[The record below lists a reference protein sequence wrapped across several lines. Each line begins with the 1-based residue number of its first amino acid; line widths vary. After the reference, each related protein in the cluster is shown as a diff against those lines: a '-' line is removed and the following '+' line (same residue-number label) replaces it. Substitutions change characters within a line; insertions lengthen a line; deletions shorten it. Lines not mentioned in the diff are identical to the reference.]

1 MIYSQKQLGDVLPV
15 TYVDNDN
22 YEYISINTAE
32 NEYIHPTD
40 PSYNFYGWGNLNA
53 TVQDTIN
60 VANKLYNGMTDIM
73 LNGEDWDDQDEALRK
88 LFVNHGTSLH
98 ERFHACA
105 NLLNTLCGYIFDE
118 HNRYPLTDF
127 IKYTDVDTN
136 RYQLNRDMFK
146 LFEQDRSSSGY
157 RSISWWV
164 YIKKYLKFVIDVYE
178 QYGVLPIF
186 NHEVVGYSDDYV
198 SIDGDY
204 YHKDDD
210 NIVYSEWTGEHE
222 WRDHCV
228 WVESQG
234 DYIPSDNCSFCDQCD
249 EYYLDDEGCNECESS
264 RNSAQDEKEHINE
277 YHCSPKPLYTGK
289 LSNFDQYSPPINLKG
304 LERFTIGFEVEKRNI
319 NGYNDEGDPV
329 NIQPFF
335 SGWEC
340 DSSCGV
346 EGISHIYSLDD
357 FTNFKQDTNKS
368 PYLNSET
375 NSNCGGHINI
385 ADTDNKLQYWHL
397 TPWMGIL
404 YSLYRHR
411 LTKTYCSANKK
422 LNPYQK
428 SNSHYNVI
436 AEKTHRNT
444 IIYELRMPSAIKNTK
459 QIQTRY
465 LMMQHIMQSV
475 LSFMEEDFSYTT
487 YTYDHDKEYCPD
499 PNVSHMVSEY
509 FQNECYYDI
518 SKAVVID
525 KPTYKR
531 CRYII
536 EQLWHILTD
545 IYDIKSNTLIEVVF
559 FTYLFQ
565 HWLDGNMDIRHP
577 QSIRKFLTH

>member
-1 MIYSQKQLGDVLPV
+1 
-15 TYVDNDN
+15 
-22 YEYISINTAE
+22 
-32 NEYIHPTD
+32 
-40 PSYNFYGWGNLNA
+40 
-53 TVQDTIN
+53 
-60 VANKLYNGMTDIM
+60 
-73 LNGEDWDDQDEALRK
+73 
-88 LFVNHGTSLH
+88 
-98 ERFHACA
+98 
-105 NLLNTLCGYIFDE
+105 
-118 HNRYPLTDF
+118 
-127 IKYTDVDTN
+127 
-136 RYQLNRDMFK
+136 MFK
-146 LFEQDRSSSGY
+146 LFERNNQSNGY
-157 RSISWWV
+157 RNVSWWLH
-164 YIKKYLKFVIDVYE
+164 IKKYLKFIIDVYN
-178 QYGVLPIF
+178 QFGVLPIF
-186 NHEVVGYSDDYV
+186 NHDVVGYSNDYV

-210 NIVYSEWTGEHE
+210 NIVYSEWTGEYE

-228 WVESQG
+228 WVEPRS
-234 DYIPSDNCSFCDQCD
+234 DYIPDEYCSYCDNCDV
-249 EYYLDDEGCNECESS
+249 YYVDDEGCEDCC

-277 YHCSPKPLYTGK
+277 YHTAPKPLYTGK
-289 LSNFDQYSPPINLKG
+289 LSHFDQYSPPIGLKG

-329 NIQPFF
+329 VMQPFF

-357 FTNFKQDTNKS
+357 FTNFKQDTSAS
-368 PYLNSET
+368 PYLDCET
-375 NSNCGGHINI
+375 NANCGGHINI
-385 ADTDNKLQYWHL
+385 ADTHNKLQYWHL

-428 SNSHYNVI
+428 GNSHYNVI
-436 AEKTHRNT
+436 SEKHSRGN
-444 IIYELRMPSAIKNTK
+444 IIYELRMPSAVKNTK

-465 LMMQHIMQSV
+465 LMMQHIIQSV

-487 YTYDHDKEYCPD
+487 YTYDHDKVYCPD
-499 PNVSHMVSEY
+499 PNISHTVSE
-509 FQNECYYDI
+509 FFINECYYD
-518 SKAVVID
+518 SSNPVILEQ
-525 KPTYKR
+525 PTYKR

-545 IYDIKSNTLIEVVF
+545 IYDIKSTTITEVVF

-565 HWLDGNMDIRHP
+565 HWLDGNMDIIHP